1 MSLFTS
7 DYIDSEIHIK
17 HGVIKSLFKSS
28 THTLGFVEVTTEVL
42 CSFKSENRTNNLVI
56 DVDNQYHKR
65 ILMVFPKRERL
76 IHYNDEITDIVLV
89 TDGAALKQN
98 QEYIDKIE
106 LANYRK
112 GSNVVIVTHFEI
124 LDQKPNYKNHK
135 ETRRNRRRF

>member
-1 MSLFTS
+1 
-7 DYIDSEIHIK
+7 
-17 HGVIKSLFKSS
+17 
-28 THTLGFVEVTTEVL
+28 
-42 CSFKSENRTNNLVI
+42 
-56 DVDNQYHKR
+56 
-65 ILMVFPKRERL
+65 MVFPEDERF

-89 TDGAALKQN
+89 TDGVALKQN

-135 ETRRNRRRF
+135 EARRNRRRF